1 MITPGC
7 SATCAT
13 PATASTPNHNPM
25 TGPKN
30 LPTAP
35 VPKRWMTNNAV
46 RIVSAIGT
54 TSESSD
60 GETTSSPSTADSTE
74 IAGVI
79 MPSP

>member
-1 MITPGC
+1 
-7 SATCAT
+7 
-13 PATASTPNHNPM
+13 M
-25 TGPKN
+25 TGPN
-30 LPTAP
+30 SRPTAP